1 MTKYIVQLYG
11 NIDDL
16 SNSRILDELDFYMFE
31 VKHTK
36 EMIFFYVRE
45 QSIYMVLSD
54 DTEWNLEKLM
64 VLCRTALRENTF
76 VIVKM
81 DIYNGFT
88 PFWDVIND
96 KSKEFF
102 SDPKTFRV
110 NAGRGSKLTKLM
122 SMIKRK
128 IKKEKKT
135 E

>member
-1 MTKYIVQLYG
+1 MTKYLLQLYG

-36 EMIFFYVRE
+36 EMIFFYVKE
-45 QSIYMVLSD
+45 QSIYLVTSD

-76 VIVKM
+76 VLIKM
-81 DIYNGFT
+81 DAYNGFT
-88 PFWDVIND
+88 AFWDTLNE
-96 KSKEFF
+96 KPKELFK
-102 SDPKTFRV
+102 DPKTFRL
-110 NAGRGSKLTKLM
+110 NMGRGSKLSKLM

-128 IKKEKKT
+128 VKSK
-135 E
+135 